1 MADTKSWATHADLMR
16 LVGDLDERKAL
27 EILALHPTIAEI
39 EQAILW
45 NAGDGDILA
54 KRGHPLTGTAAEVLD
69 ILSLEDEEEDQPAP
83 S

>member
-27 EILALHPTIAEI
+27 EILALHPTISEI
-39 EQAILW
+39 EQAVLW
-45 NAGDGDILA
+45 TAGDGDILA
-54 KRGHPLTGTAAEVLD
+54 KGGHPLTGTAAEVLD
-69 ILSLEDEEEDQPAP
+69 ILSVEDEEDPPAG